1 MYVLAQLRIKFGLL
15 SKHSGKWFLK
25 NLVKNCTTKMI
36 FIAATGFYWE
46 GGGGGWGEESKVK
59 LTTPED
65 LRWLIAYLLL
75 DYANGTEFM
84 FTIKI

>member
-1 MYVLAQLRIKFGLL
+1 MVSKESCKKFYHQNDIHCCNWVLLGRR
-15 SKHSGKWFLK
+15 
-25 NLVKNCTTKMI
+25 
-36 FIAATGFYWE
+36 
-46 GGGGGWGEESKVK
+46 GGGGGGEESKVK
-59 LTTPED
+59 LTTPKD